1 MKLVAPI
8 CAPEDVPVLARAGA
22 DEFYCGLVPRPWQMR
37 FGRSTLNR
45 RMSGNLHTFGEL
57 ALTVA
62 NAHALGKSVSVAC
75 NAQSYPRDR
84 WNDLLATLEGI
95 AEAGADA
102 LIIGDFG
109 LLATLAERR
118 LPLRIHL
125 SSVASCHNVETA
137 ALAVDLGISRLI
149 LPRHVTLAE
158 MRKMCAELPALEVE
172 SFVLNDG
179 CVFEEGSC
187 HTLHLPGPL
196 GGPICLDRFQYEY
209 RRGDGR
215 ALSGTEAERLR
226 ANDEAWA
233 KWLWHTF
240 SCGFTVTPEGLPYG
254 PCGLCAIP
262 RLAAAGI
269 CAVKVAGRESPLE
282 RRLKSVEMVRAVLD
296 RGGGEPQVA
305 AFAEGLRKRP
315 DLCRSGFMC
324 YYREILRPPGKRALA
339 RVPKSA

>member
-8 CAPEDVPVLARAGA
+8 CAPEEVAILARAGA

-45 RMSGNLHTFGEL
+45 RMSGNLHTFEEL

-137 ALAVDLGISRLI
+137 GLAVDLGISRVI
-149 LPRHVTLAE
+149 LPRHVTLEE
-158 MRKMCAELPALEVE
+158 MRRICSELPALEVE
-172 SFVLNDG
+172 SFILNDG

-196 GGPICLDRFQYEY
+196 GGPICLDRYRYEY
-209 RRGDGR
+209 RRSDGR
-215 ALSGTEAERLR
+215 ALSATEAERLR
-226 ANDEAWA
+226 ANDEAWN

-269 CAVKVAGRESPLE
+269 CAVKIAGRESPLE

-305 AFAEGLRKRP
+305 AFAQGLRKRP
-315 DLCRSGFMC
+315 DLCQSGFMC
-324 YYREILRPPGKRALA
+324 YYREILRLPGNRAFA
-339 RVPKSA
+339 RAPESA

>member
-8 CAPEDVPVLARAGA
+8 SAPEDVPVLARAGA
-22 DEFYCGLVPRPWQMR
+22 DEFYCGLVPQQWQMR

-45 RMSGNLHTFGEL
+45 RMTGNLHTFADLE
-57 ALTVA
+57 LTVA
-62 NAHALGKSVSVAC
+62 NAHALGKSVAVAC
-75 NAQSYPRDR
+75 NAQTYPRDR
-84 WNDLLATLEGI
+84 WNELLATLEGI
-95 AEAGADA
+95 AAAGADA
-102 LIIGDFG
+102 LIIGDFSV
-109 LLATLAERR
+109 LATLAERP

-125 SSVASCHNVETA
+125 SSVASCHNGETA
-137 ALAVDLGISRLI
+137 GLAVDLGASRVI
-149 LPRHVTLAE
+149 LPRHVTLEE
-158 MRKMCAELPALEVE
+158 MRRICGGLPGLEVE
-172 SFVLNDG
+172 SFILNDG

-196 GGPICLDRFQYEY
+196 GGPICLDRHAYEY

-215 ALSGTEAERLR
+215 ALGRTEAERLR
-226 ANDEAWA
+226 ANDEAWD

-262 RLAAAGI
+262 RLEAAGI
-269 CAVKVAGRESPLE
+269 HAVKIAGRESPLE

-296 RGGGEPQVA
+296 RDQDETQVA
-305 AFAEGLRKRP
+305 AFAQGLRKRP

-324 YYREILRPPGKRALA
+324 YYREILRPADKRKLA
-339 RVPKSA
+339 GTPETI